1 MVTQN
6 EPTLDFGVLKS
17 KASSSTLRFFAP
29 SAAVRG
35 VWIFGV
41 LGCLLFLWSVV
52 TSLGWLEFSN
62 HHLTGGRFPSLLE
75 TVFWLLPLILA
86 VIFGMMSLGGVRVQ
100 LEQDALYI
108 RQFSPKKR
116 DLHFS
121 LDTLHYARFYPETT
135 TSGEVLYACVF
146 VFEGRSVQFF
156 IANKTIWQRLR
167 ARFDPNFNPEKDT

>member
-17 KASSSTLRFFAP
+17 KASASTLRFFAP

-35 VWIFGV
+35 VWLLGA
-41 LGCLLFLWSVV
+41 LGCLVFLWSIV
-52 TSLGWLEFSN
+52 TSLGWLEFSDN
-62 HHLTGGRFPSLLE
+62 QLTGGRFPTIIE

-86 VIFGMMSLGGVRVQ
+86 FVFGMMALGGVRVV
-100 LEQDALYI
+100 LGQDALHI
-108 RQFSPKKR
+108 RQFAPRKR
-116 DLHFS
+116 DLHFT

-135 TSGEVLYACVF
+135 KSGEALYACVF

-156 IANKTIWQRLR
+156 IANKAIWQRLR
-167 ARFDPNFNPEKDT
+167 ARFDPNFNPERDT